1 MFPKAFIFSDK
12 RLAINYE
19 STAFNFLF
27 EESTELITSKSLPKD
42 YYFSLKISQFYS
54 KKIFQNLLVL
64 TNTNK
69 LDVLKLK
76 LIYPSAEILYVK
88 DQEDYIFLEKISSML
103 ISLEELLNSIDY
115 AERRLNSLINYVLP
129 STLVVDKS
137 ITHRDQLMFKQINS
151 ENLGINLYTRA
162 LINEKFIESML

>member
-1 MFPKAFIFSDK
+1 MFPKAFIFSNK

-19 STAFNFLF
+19 STAFNLLF

-54 KKIFQNLLVL
+54 KKTFQNLLVL

-115 AERRLNSLINYVLP
+115 AERRLNTLINYVLP

-137 ITHRDQLMFKQINS
+137 ITHRDQSMFKQINS
-151 ENLGINLYTRA
+151 ENLGINLYTKA

>member
-54 KKIFQNLLVL
+54 KTIFQNLLVL